1 MTEKEK
7 MLAGLLYDAA
17 HDEETDREHMY
28 YYDLCH
34 EFNHCM
40 PSDRAKQL
48 EILDRI
54 LGKHGKDPMAFGPIE
69 IDLGY
74 NVSVGDYF
82 FMNHGT
88 VMLATNKI
96 SFGDNVLIAP
106 HCTFSCAGH
115 PFNVEE
121 RKAGLEYAY
130 PITVGDDVW
139 FGMGCQ
145 VCPGITIGNN
155 VIFAAG
161 SVVCHDIPDNVL
173 AGGNPCEVIRGL
185 TEKDYDRYHECEYD
199 FAAGRMNKEIEK

>member
-7 MLAGLLYDAA
+7 MLAGMLYDAA
-17 HDEETDREHMY
+17 HDEETDKEHQY

-34 EFNHCM
+34 DFNHCR
-40 PSDRAKQL
+40 PSDREKQFEL
-48 EILDRI
+48 LDKI
-54 LGKHGKDPMAFGPIE
+54 LGKHGKYPMAFGPIE

-115 PFNVEE
+115 PFNLEE
-121 RKAGLEYAY
+121 RIAGYEYAY
-130 PITVGDDVW
+130 PITVGDNVW

-145 VCPGITIGNN
+145 VCPGVTIGSN
-155 VIFAAG
+155 VVIAAG
-161 SVVCHDIPDNVL
+161 SVVCHDIPDGVI
-173 AGGNPCEVIRGL
+173 AAGNPCEVVRKM
-185 TEKDYDRYHECEYD
+185 TQEDYDRYHECEYD
-199 FAAGRMNKEIEK
+199 FVSHHMKKELDR

>member
-1 MTEKEK
+1 MTEKKK
-7 MLAGLLYDAA
+7 MLAGQLYDAA

-34 EFNHCM
+34 DFNHCR
-40 PSDRAKQL
+40 PSDREKQF
-48 EILDRI
+48 EILDKI

-96 SFGDNVLIAP
+96 TFGDHVLIAP

-115 PFNVEE
+115 PFNTEE
-121 RKAGLEYAY
+121 RAAGLEYAY
-130 PITVGDDVW
+130 PITVV
-139 FGMGCQ
+139 
-145 VCPGITIGNN
+145 TIGSN
-155 VIFAAG
+155 VIIAAG
-161 SVVCHDIPDNVL
+161 SVVCHDIPGNVI
-173 AGGNPCEVIRGL
+173 AAGNPCEVVREL
-185 TEKDYDRYHECEYD
+185 TEADYDRYHECEYD
-199 FAAGRMNKEIEK
+199 FNTGHMRKRNKGEE